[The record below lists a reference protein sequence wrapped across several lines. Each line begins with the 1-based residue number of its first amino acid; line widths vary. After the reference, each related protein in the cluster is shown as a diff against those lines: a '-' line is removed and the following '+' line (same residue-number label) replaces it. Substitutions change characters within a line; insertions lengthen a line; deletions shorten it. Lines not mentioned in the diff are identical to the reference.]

1 MVDEMLHNISGHP
14 TGQYSNQCEK
24 LAGALLAQL
33 NFSGTADVLSKG
45 VHAYIDELQVS
56 LNNLG
61 QTIFETYVKLPQQV
75 AGIAKPQVFDP
86 FEIHLQKQ
94 QQQQQQQAPEIR
106 RDFISYES
114 ASSLLQRSDATLQR
128 AAGGI

>member
-1 MVDEMLHNISGHP
+1 
-14 TGQYSNQCEK
+14 
-24 LAGALLAQL
+24 L
-33 NFSGTADVLSKG
+33 NFSGTADVLSQG
-45 VHAYIDELQVS
+45 VHSYIDELQVS
-56 LNNLG
+56 LNTLG

-94 QQQQQQQAPEIR
+94 QQQQQQQAPKSR
-106 RDFISYES
+106 RDFISYHS
-114 ASSLLQRSDATLQR
+114 AAGPLQQSHATLHR